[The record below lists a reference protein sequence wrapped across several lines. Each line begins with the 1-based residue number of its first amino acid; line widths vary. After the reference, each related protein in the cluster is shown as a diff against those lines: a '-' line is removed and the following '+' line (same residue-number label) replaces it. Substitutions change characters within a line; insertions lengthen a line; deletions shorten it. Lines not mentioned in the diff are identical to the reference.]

1 MDLPSLRSLYAH
13 HDWAVDVLL
22 GLADEL
28 PSDKLAGAR
37 GAGYGSFFDVLGH
50 VLSAEA
56 VWLQRWRGGQGRLDQ
71 PTPTSVAELR
81 ERLAEHRQARWAFFD
96 GLAPERLAEPV
107 HYQNSTGKAF
117 AEPLGQL
124 MLHVAIH
131 GAHHRSEAAELL
143 TSLGRPAPPLD
154 YVFHLRLAAGGEAP
168 TAPSA

>member
-1 MDLPSLRSLYAH
+1 MDLAALRSLYLH

-22 GLADEL
+22 DLADEL
-28 PSDKLAGAR
+28 PADKLAGAL

-50 VLSAEA
+50 ILSAEA

-71 PTPTSVAELR
+71 PTPAGVAELR
-81 ERLAEHRQARWAFFD
+81 GRLAEHRRARWAFFD
-96 GLAPERLAEPV
+96 RLAPERLTEPV

-131 GAHHRSEAAELL
+131 GTHHRSEASELL
-143 TSLGRPAPPLD
+143 TGLGRPAPALD
-154 YVFHLRLAAGGEAP
+154 YVHYLRLAARGEAP
-168 TAPSA
+168 T